1 MKHTKRIAALLLALA
16 LCFSCAACSKTVG
29 SYRVV
34 KTLGTEQFRIGFR
47 DGDQAAV
54 YVNAA
59 LKVLA
64 ADGTIHSLALK
75 WFGTDDTTFDS
86 DSGALDALGDIPQRT
101 FIMGLNEERFPMSYA
116 DGSGYAGFDVE
127 LAQAV
132 CQKLGWTVRYQPIP
146 ADSAYVELS
155 SGNVDCVWGGMVLDR
170 VNYDENGKEKPEKE
184 RIALSEPYLTNELIL
199 VTRADSKVSSVSR
212 LKGTTVMLDTD
223 ARYMAALQADESLL
237 NRFGQ
242 VERVTGGAQQCFDSL
257 NAGECSAIVTDSVA
271 LAYYTH

>member
-75 WFGTDDTTFDS
+75 WFGTDNTTFDS
-86 DSGALDALGDIPQRT
+86 DANALDALGDIPQRT

-116 DGSGYAGFDVE
+116 DGDGYSGFDVE

-132 CQKLGWTVRYQPIP
+132 CRSRTRTPMSSSQAVMSTVPG
-146 ADSAYVELS
+146 AAWCS
-155 SGNVDCVWGGMVLDR
+155 
-170 VNYDENGKEKPEKE
+170 
-184 RIALSEPYLTNELIL
+184 
-199 VTRADSKVSSVSR
+199 TRPTARTARTRKSR
-212 LKGTTVMLDTD
+212 
-223 ARYMAALQADESLL
+223 R
-237 NRFGQ
+237 
-242 VERVTGGAQQCFDSL
+242 
-257 NAGECSAIVTDSVA
+257 
-271 LAYYTH
+271 

>member
-1 MKHTKRIAALLLALA
+1 M
-16 LCFSCAACSKTVG
+16 FSCAACSKTVG

-75 WFGTDDTTFDS
+75 WFGTDNTTFDS
-86 DSGALDALGDIPQRT
+86 DANALDALGDIPQRT

-116 DGSGYAGFDVE
+116 DGDGYSGFDVE

-132 CQKLGWTVRYQPIP
+132 CARLGWTLQYQPISNQN
-146 ADSAYVELS
+146 AMS
-155 SGNVDCVWGGMVLDR
+155 SSQAVMSTVPGAAWC
-170 VNYDENGKEKPEKE
+170 
-184 RIALSEPYLTNELIL
+184 S
-199 VTRADSKVSSVSR
+199 TRPTARTARTRKSR
-212 LKGTTVMLDTD
+212 
-223 ARYMAALQADESLL
+223 R
-237 NRFGQ
+237 
-242 VERVTGGAQQCFDSL
+242 
-257 NAGECSAIVTDSVA
+257 
-271 LAYYTH
+271 

>member
-116 DGSGYAGFDVE
+116 DGDGYSGFDVE
-127 LAQAV
+127 LAQTV
-132 CQKLGWTVRYQPIP
+132 CARLGWTLQQNRLPTLRWRSARFRGSNLIFEADHRSGAYCLERP
-146 ADSAYVELS
+146 AQ
-155 SGNVDCVWGGMVLDR
+155 G
-170 VNYDENGKEKPEKE
+170 
-184 RIALSEPYLTNELIL
+184 
-199 VTRADSKVSSVSR
+199 
-212 LKGTTVMLDTD
+212 
-223 ARYMAALQADESLL
+223 
-237 NRFGQ
+237 
-242 VERVTGGAQQCFDSL
+242 
-257 NAGECSAIVTDSVA
+257 
-271 LAYYTH
+271 

>member
-75 WFGTDDTTFDS
+75 WFGTETRPLTATPMRSTRSATF
-86 DSGALDALGDIPQRT
+86 R
-101 FIMGLNEERFPMSYA
+101 
-116 DGSGYAGFDVE
+116 
-127 LAQAV
+127 
-132 CQKLGWTVRYQPIP
+132 
-146 ADSAYVELS
+146 SARS
-155 SGNVDCVWGGMVLDR
+155 SW
-170 VNYDENGKEKPEKE
+170 
-184 RIALSEPYLTNELIL
+184 A
-199 VTRADSKVSSVSR
+199 
-212 LKGTTVMLDTD
+212 
-223 ARYMAALQADESLL
+223 
-237 NRFGQ
+237 
-242 VERVTGGAQQCFDSL
+242 
-257 NAGECSAIVTDSVA
+257 
-271 LAYYTH
+271 

>member
-1 MKHTKRIAALLLALA
+1 MKYSKRIAALLLALA
-16 LCFSCAACSKTVG
+16 LCFSFTACSKTVG

-75 WFGTDDTTFDS
+75 WFGTDNTTFDS
-86 DSGALDALGDIPQRT
+86 DAGALDALGDIPQRT

-116 DGSGYAGFDVE
+116 DGDGYSGFDVE

-132 CQKLGWTVRYQPIP
+132 CARLGWTLQYQSI
-146 ADSAYVELS
+146 ANRNAYVELS
-155 SGNVDCVWGGMVLDR
+155 SGNVDCAWGGMVLEQTDSKDSK
-170 VNYDENGKEKPEKE
+170 NSKKKQKMTLT
-184 RIALSEPYLTNELIL
+184 APYLENALQLI
-199 VTRADSKVSSVSR
+199 VRGDSKYRTGSS
-212 LKGTTVMLDTD
+212 LKGTTVLLGTD
-223 ARYMAALQADESLL
+223 ETYMAALSSEEKLMK
-237 NRFGQ
+237 NFGAAQ
-242 VERVTGGAQQCFDSL
+242 RVTGGSKACFEAL
-257 NAGECSAIVTDSVA
+257 AAGSCAAIVADSAA

>member
-75 WFGTDDTTFDS
+75 WFGTDNTTFDS
-86 DSGALDALGDIPQRT
+86 DANALDALGDIPQRT
-101 FIMGLNEERFPMSYA
+101 FIMGLNEERFPCASSTA
-116 DGSGYAGFDVE
+116 
-127 LAQAV
+127 
-132 CQKLGWTVRYQPIP
+132 TV
-146 ADSAYVELS
+146 
-155 SGNVDCVWGGMVLDR
+155 
-170 VNYDENGKEKPEKE
+170 
-184 RIALSEPYLTNELIL
+184 T
-199 VTRADSKVSSVSR
+199 
-212 LKGTTVMLDTD
+212 
-223 ARYMAALQADESLL
+223 AALTSSSRRRSAPASAGRCSISRSRTRTPMSSSQAAMST
-237 NRFGQ
+237 
-242 VERVTGGAQQCFDSL
+242 VPGA
-257 NAGECSAIVTDSVA
+257 AWCSTRPTARTARTRKSRR
-271 LAYYTH
+271 

>member
-16 LCFSCAACSKTVG
+16 LCVSCTACSKTVG

-86 DSGALDALGDIPQRT
+86 DAGALDALGDLPQRT

-116 DGSGYAGFDVE
+116 DGDGYSGFDVE

-132 CQKLGWTVRYQPIP
+132 CARLGWTLQYQPI
-146 ADSAYVELS
+146 S
-155 SGNVDCVWGGMVLDR
+155 N
-170 VNYDENGKEKPEKE
+170 
-184 RIALSEPYLTNELIL
+184 
-199 VTRADSKVSSVSR
+199 
-212 LKGTTVMLDTD
+212 
-223 ARYMAALQADESLL
+223 
-237 NRFGQ
+237 
-242 VERVTGGAQQCFDSL
+242 
-257 NAGECSAIVTDSVA
+257 
-271 LAYYTH
+271 

>member
-1 MKHTKRIAALLLALA
+1 MKYSKRIAALLLALT
-16 LCFSCAACSKTVG
+16 LCCCAACSKTVG

-34 KTLGTEQFRIGFR
+34 KTLSTEQFRIGFR

-75 WFGTDDTTFDS
+75 WFGTDNTTFDS
-86 DSGALDALGDIPQRT
+86 DAGALDALGDIPQRT

-116 DGSGYAGFDVE
+116 DGDGYSGFDVE

-132 CQKLGWTVRYQPIP
+132 CARLGWTLQYQSI
-146 ADSAYVELS
+146 ANRNAYVELS
-155 SGNVDCVWGGMVLDR
+155 SGNVDCAWGGMVLEQTDSKDSK
-170 VNYDENGKEKPEKE
+170 NKKKQKMTLT
-184 RIALSEPYLTNELIL
+184 APYLENRLLLI
-199 VTRADSKVSSVSR
+199 VRGDSKYRTGSS
-212 LKGTTVMLDTD
+212 LKGTTVLLGTD
-223 ARYMAALQADESLL
+223 ETYMAALSSEEKLMK
-237 NRFGQ
+237 NFGAAQ
-242 VERVTGGAQQCFDSL
+242 RVTGGSNACFEAL
-257 NAGECSAIVTDSVA
+257 AAGSCAAIVADSAA

>member
-75 WFGTDDTTFDS
+75 WFGTDNTTFDS
-86 DSGALDALGDIPQRT
+86 DANALDALGDIPQRT

-116 DGSGYAGFDVE
+116 DGDGYSGSDHRVVAHTYKSHHFNVCGNGGRACE
-127 LAQAV
+127 LRIGMHTAHGVSHAV
-132 CQKLGWTVRYQPIP
+132 S
-146 ADSAYVELS
+146 ADLE
-155 SGNVDCVWGGMVLDR
+155 
-170 VNYDENGKEKPEKE
+170 PE
-184 RIALSEPYLTNELIL
+184 RLCRALK
-199 VTRADSKVSSVSR
+199 R
-212 LKGTTVMLDTD
+212 
-223 ARYMAALQADESLL
+223 
-237 NRFGQ
+237 
-242 VERVTGGAQQCFDSL
+242 
-257 NAGECSAIVTDSVA
+257 
-271 LAYYTH
+271 

>member
-64 ADGTIHSLALK
+64 ADGTVHSLALK
-75 WFGTDDTTFDS
+75 WFGTDNTTFDS
-86 DSGALDALGDIPQRT
+86 DSGALDALGDLPQRT

-116 DGSGYAGFDVE
+116 DGDGYSGFDVE

-132 CQKLGWTVRYQPIP
+132 CARLGWTLQYQPI
-146 ADSAYVELS
+146 SNQNAYVELS
-155 SGNVDCVWGGMVLDR
+155 SGNVDCAWGGMVLDQTDSKDSK
-170 VNYDENGKEKPEKE
+170 NKKKQKMTLT
-184 RIALSEPYLTNELIL
+184 APYLENELQLI
-199 VTRADSKVSSVSR
+199 VRGDSKYRTTGS
-212 LKGTTVMLDTD
+212 LKGTTVLLGTD
-223 ARYMAALQADESLL
+223 ETYMAALSADEKLMKA
-237 NRFGQ
+237 FGAAQ
-242 VERVTGGAQQCFDSL
+242 RVTGGSKACFEALS
-257 NAGECSAIVTDSVA
+257 AGDCAAIVADSTA

>member
-75 WFGTDDTTFDS
+75 WFGTDNTTFDS
-86 DSGALDALGDIPQRT
+86 DAAAYVHHGPERGALSHELRRRRRLQR
-101 FIMGLNEERFPMSYA
+101 L
-116 DGSGYAGFDVE
+116 
-127 LAQAV
+127 
-132 CQKLGWTVRYQPIP
+132 
-146 ADSAYVELS
+146 
-155 SGNVDCVWGGMVLDR
+155 
-170 VNYDENGKEKPEKE
+170 
-184 RIALSEPYLTNELIL
+184 
-199 VTRADSKVSSVSR
+199 
-212 LKGTTVMLDTD
+212 
-223 ARYMAALQADESLL
+223 
-237 NRFGQ
+237 
-242 VERVTGGAQQCFDSL
+242 
-257 NAGECSAIVTDSVA
+257 
-271 LAYYTH
+271 

>member
-75 WFGTDDTTFDS
+75 WFGTDNTTFDS
-86 DSGALDALGDIPQRT
+86 DANALDALGDIAAHVHHGP
-101 FIMGLNEERFPMSYA
+101 ER
-116 DGSGYAGFDVE
+116 G
-127 LAQAV
+127 
-132 CQKLGWTVRYQPIP
+132 
-146 ADSAYVELS
+146 
-155 SGNVDCVWGGMVLDR
+155 
-170 VNYDENGKEKPEKE
+170 
-184 RIALSEPYLTNELIL
+184 ALSHEL
-199 VTRADSKVSSVSR
+199 RRRRR
-212 LKGTTVMLDTD
+212 LQRL
-223 ARYMAALQADESLL
+223 
-237 NRFGQ
+237 
-242 VERVTGGAQQCFDSL
+242 
-257 NAGECSAIVTDSVA
+257 
-271 LAYYTH
+271 

>member
-1 MKHTKRIAALLLALA
+1 MKYSKRIAALLLALT
-16 LCFSCAACSKTVG
+16 LCCCAACSKTVG

-34 KTLGTEQFRIGFR
+34 KTLSTEQFRIGFR

-75 WFGTDDTTFDS
+75 WFGTDNTTFDS
-86 DSGALDALGDIPQRT
+86 DAGALDALGDIPQRT

-116 DGSGYAGFDVE
+116 DGDGYSGFDVE

-132 CQKLGWTVRYQPIP
+132 CARLGWTLQYQSI
-146 ADSAYVELS
+146 ANRNAYVELS
-155 SGNVDCVWGGMVLDR
+155 SGNVDCAWGGMVLEQTDSKDSK
-170 VNYDENGKEKPEKE
+170 NSKKKQKMTLT
-184 RIALSEPYLTNELIL
+184 APYLENQLLLI
-199 VTRADSKVSSVSR
+199 VRGDSKYRTGGS
-212 LKGTTVMLDTD
+212 LKGTTVLLGTD
-223 ARYMAALQADESLL
+223 ETYMAALSSEEKLMK
-237 NRFGQ
+237 NFGAAQ
-242 VERVTGGAQQCFDSL
+242 RVTGGSKACFEAL
-257 NAGECSAIVTDSVA
+257 AAGSCAAIVADSAA

>member
-75 WFGTDDTTFDS
+75 WFGTDNTTFDS
-86 DSGALDALGDIPQRT
+86 DANALDALGDIPQRT
-101 FIMGLNEERFPMSYA
+101 FILGLNEERFPMSYA
-116 DGSGYAGFDVE
+116 DGDGYSGFDVE

-132 CQKLGWTVRYQPIP
+132 CARLGWTLQYQPI
-146 ADSAYVELS
+146 SNQNAYVELS
-155 SGNVDCVWGGMVLDR
+155 SGNVDCAWGGMVLDQTDSKDSK
-170 VNYDENGKEKPEKE
+170 NKKKQKMTLT
-184 RIALSEPYLTNELIL
+184 APYLENELQLI
-199 VTRADSKVSSVSR
+199 VRGDSKYRTAGS
-212 LKGTTVMLDTD
+212 LKSTTVLLGTD
-223 ARYMAALQADESLL
+223 RRTWPPS
-237 NRFGQ
+237 RPT
-242 VERVTGGAQQCFDSL
+242 RS
-257 NAGECSAIVTDSVA
+257 S
-271 LAYYTH
+271 

>member
-75 WFGTDDTTFDS
+75 WFGTDNTTFDS
-86 DSGALDALGDIPQRT
+86 DANALDALGDIPQRT

-116 DGSGYAGFDVE
+116 DGDGYSGFDVE

-132 CQKLGWTVRYQPIP
+132 CARLGWTLQYQPI
-146 ADSAYVELS
+146 SNQNAYVELS
-155 SGNVDCVWGGMVLDR
+155 SGNVDCAWGGMVLDQTDSKDSK
-170 VNYDENGKEKPEKE
+170 NKKKQKMTLT
-184 RIALSEPYLTNELIL
+184 APYLENELQLI
-199 VTRADSKVSSVSR
+199 VRGDSSAYGPPRNPARPAASRARPS
-212 LKGTTVMLDTD
+212 
-223 ARYMAALQADESLL
+223 
-237 NRFGQ
+237 
-242 VERVTGGAQQCFDSL
+242 
-257 NAGECSAIVTDSVA
+257 CSARTRR
-271 LAYYTH
+271 T

>member
-75 WFGTDDTTFDS
+75 WFGTDNTTFDS
-86 DSGALDALGDIPQRT
+86 DANALDALGDIPQRT

-116 DGSGYAGFDVE
+116 DGDGYSGFDVE

-132 CQKLGWTVRYQPIP
+132 CARLGWTLQYQPI
-146 ADSAYVELS
+146 SNQNAYVELS
-155 SGNVDCVWGGMVLDR
+155 SGNEIG
-170 VNYDENGKEKPEKE
+170 
-184 RIALSEPYLTNELIL
+184 
-199 VTRADSKVSSVSR
+199 RASCR
-212 LKGTTVMLDTD
+212 
-223 ARYMAALQADESLL
+223 
-237 NRFGQ
+237 
-242 VERVTGGAQQCFDSL
+242 ERV
-257 NAGECSAIVTDSVA
+257 
-271 LAYYTH
+271 